1 MAIYLIDKIKQ
12 KNGGTFKL
20 VDASD
25 INWDIDLPGDKLPD
39 TVPTKDEMNTA
50 INTAVA
56 NAHHLKRQVVDT
68 LPEVAD
74 ADPDTIYMVP
84 SGQTGDSQYD
94 EYILVTTNTATIY
107 KASENVPMAGGD
119 FDVTK
124 VTVLEGSTLKVGDY
138 LQDPRGYY
146 NKVTAV
152 TDTTVTVAAKDD
164 GPFNT
169 RFEKIGNSAV
179 DLTDYV
185 TKEELTNSGNS
196 TLDAA
201 KKYADD
207 QDKVVTQNAATD
219 AQTKADAAKDAAVTA
234 AATDATTKANAAK
247 TDAITAAAAD
257 AQTKADAA
265 KDAAIAAAATDAQTK
280 ADAAKDAAVTE
291 AGKNTDTKI
300 EVALNWNTL

>member
-25 INWDIDLPGDKLPD
+25 INWDIDIPGDNLPD

-56 NAHHLKRQVVDT
+56 NAHHLKRQIVDV

-74 ADPDTIYMVP
+74 ADPDTIYMIP

-94 EYILVTTNTATIY
+94 EYILVTSNTAIIY
-107 KASENVPMAGGD
+107 KTTENVPRAGGN
-119 FDVTK
+119 FDASK
-124 VTVLEGSTLKVGDY
+124 VTVPEGSTLKVGDY

-146 NKVTAV
+146 NKITAIADN
-152 TDTTVTVAAKDD
+152 TLTVAAKDD

-179 DLTDYV
+179 DLTDYA
-185 TKEELTNSGNS
+185 TKEELANLGTT

-207 QDKVVTQNAATD
+207 QDKVIAQNAATD
-219 AQTKADAAKDAAVTA
+219 AQTKADT
-234 AATDATTKANAAK
+234 AK
-247 TDAITAAAAD
+247 TDAITAAASD

-265 KDAAIAAAATDAQTK
+265 KTEAIEAAATDAQTK
-280 ADAAKDAAVTE
+280 ADAAKNAAITE